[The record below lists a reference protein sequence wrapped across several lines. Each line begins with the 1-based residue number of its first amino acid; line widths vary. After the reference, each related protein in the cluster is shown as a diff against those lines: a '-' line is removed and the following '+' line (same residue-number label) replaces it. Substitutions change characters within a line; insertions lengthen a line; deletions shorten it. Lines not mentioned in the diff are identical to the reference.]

1 MKLTK
6 WQTRVAGM
14 MLAGTV
20 LFGQCAQA
28 VADPAT
34 AYAAESTV
42 TLGTENT
49 AFEVGTTYIVPLA
62 LKNAGN
68 LSQDSAAKDC
78 PGKYGKLT
86 VAEDGSAKLSVNLRG
101 VTVGTATDY
110 AYNFKIYQGTKASG
124 ETVDATVDSTQ
135 DVIFKNGEEET
146 PKTVPAQITFQ
157 IPDAV
162 KAADGVYLSMFVD
175 AMGYAPD
182 AYLQIDYTNAKVSGD
197 PSINYTTDV
206 ATAQVD
212 QFGKYNV
219 NVKVTVTD
227 AQISD
232 VEIEGNDFKGT
243 HADDNET
250 YLSRAING
258 TSKLKGMKDRL
269 KGLFCNDSDK
279 LNNLDAVSGAT
290 YSSNAIKEA
299 AMTALGVTIEREV
312 IPDAPTEKP
321 AAGLYMIQLKDRTDV
336 VDHGL
341 VGAEKKA
348 PAYLRV
354 TENGN
359 MYLTY
364 QMVSGTKQE
373 PLYVLGYNGYYK
385 NNELTAEN
393 LTTEGVTYDTE
404 MMEVPTIGD
413 HSVVT
418 NITVPLDGLRQ
429 TYINNVYL
437 YVEAMKNLNGL
448 MSGVEF
454 DNGKFNIN
462 SIVTLYWD
470 TLEKVSDETEPA
482 ETLDDGIYCV
492 AGTME
497 KPDGSESMSNNA
509 ISHNVKLTVKDGV
522 YYAAMNFN
530 SLTIGKLSGFL
541 NTLKY
546 YDTGYTTDKQNYP
559 QGTMRDV
566 SVEEWQTYT
575 DGAKVTDSFGTD
587 YPNVVTFKII
597 PEALTNGGY
606 VPLQVFVP
614 IMESISA
621 GNGTQN
627 VYLKLD
633 LSSIRKTTADDAAFQ
648 ETEAKMTNPAAKDPN
663 NNNGSDNGNNGGNAN
678 NSGSTNGTDNSS
690 PSAGNNTANSGNSQ
704 TDISTGDNSS
714 DNTLKKGET
723 FTVSGIRY
731 QVTATGKT
739 TSVKLVKADTKKKTF
754 TVPATVSYKN
764 TTCKVTQIA
773 KNSFKSCKKLTTV
786 TLGKNI
792 TTVEKNAFKGC
803 SKLKTVKLAKGTA
816 KKLKTSLTK
825 QIKKAGV
832 KKVKVK

>member
-6 WQTRVAGM
+6 LQTRIAGI

-20 LFGQCAQA
+20 LFGQGVWA
-28 VADPAT
+28 VADPVM

-42 TLGTENT
+42 ALGTEQT

-62 LKNAGN
+62 LKNANN

-86 VAEDGSAKLSVNLRG
+86 VAEDGSAQISVNLRG

-110 AYNFKIYQGTKASG
+110 AYDFKIYQGTKASG
-124 ETVDATVDSTQ
+124 ETVAATVDSTQ

-146 PKTVPAQITFQ
+146 PKTVPAQITFK
-157 IPDAV
+157 IPEAV
-162 KAADGVYLSMFVD
+162 KNTDGVYLSMFVD

-197 PSINYTTDV
+197 ASINYSTDV
-206 ATAQVD
+206 ATAAVD

-232 VEIEGNDFKGT
+232 VEIEGDDFKGT
-243 HADDNET
+243 YADQNEA
-250 YLSRAING
+250 YLSKAING
-258 TSKLKGMKDRL
+258 TSKLAGMKQKL
-269 KGLFCNDSDK
+269 IGLFCNDSDK

-321 AAGLYMIQLKDRTDV
+321 GAGLYTIELKDRTDV

-354 TENGN
+354 TESGN

-364 QMVSGTKQE
+364 KMVSGTKQE
-373 PLYVLGYNGYYK
+373 PLHVLGYNGYYK
-385 NNELTAEN
+385 NNEVSADN
-393 LTTEGVTYDTE
+393 LTMDGVTYDTE
-404 MMEVPTIGD
+404 MMDVPTIGE

-418 NITVPLDGLRQ
+418 NITIPLDGLRQ

-448 MSGVEF
+448 MSGVDF

-462 SIVTLYWD
+462 STVTLYWD
-470 TLEKVSDETEPA
+470 TLEKVSEDEDKSTV
-482 ETLDDGIYCV
+482 LDDGTYCV
-492 AGTME
+492 TGTME
-497 KPDGSESMSNNA
+497 KPDGTESMSNNA
-509 ISHNVKLTVKDGV
+509 ISHNIKLTVKDGV
-522 YYAAMNFN
+522 YYATMNFN
-530 SLTIGKLSGFL
+530 SLTIGNLSGYL
-541 NTLKY
+541 SRLKY

-559 QGTMRDV
+559 QGTLKDV
-566 SVEEWQTYT
+566 TVDEWQTYT
-575 DGAKVTDSFGTD
+575 DGVKVADTLGTD
-587 YPNVVTFKII
+587 YPNLVTFKLI
-597 PEALTNGGY
+597 PEVFTNGGY
-606 VPLQVFVP
+606 APVQVFVP
-614 IMESISA
+614 IMEAISA

-633 LSSIRKTTADDAAFQ
+633 LSSIRKADANDAAFV
-648 ETEAKMTNPAAKDPN
+648 ETEAKKENPSAKPSTDGN
-663 NNNGSDNGNNGGNAN
+663 QNSNGNNQTTTDTT
-678 NSGSTNGTDNSS
+678 SGSGNTNT
-690 PSAGNNTANSGNSQ
+690 GNTSNTNNIGNDGQ
-704 TDISTGDNSS
+704 KADTATV
-714 DNTLKKGET
+714 KAGET
-723 FTVSGIRY
+723 FVVSGNTWK
-731 QVTATGKT
+731 VTAAGSKAA
-739 TSVKLVKADTKKKTF
+739 VKLVKASAKKKAF
-754 TVPATVSYKN
+754 TIPATVKSPSGV
-764 TTCKVTQIA
+764 TCKVTAVA
-773 KNSFKSCKKLTTV
+773 KNAFKNNKKVTTI
-786 TLGKNI
+786 TLGKNVVTI
-792 TTVEKNAFKGC
+792 EKNAFKGC
-803 SKLKTVKLAKGTA
+803 KKLKIVKLAKGTS
-816 KKLKTSLTK
+816 KKLKTRLKK

-832 KKVKVK
+832 SKVKVK